1 MVTPADPSRRG
12 PLVCVRS
19 TDAPALVASLAEE
32 NIVCSLRDTNLR
44 IAAHYY
50 NTDGRHRRSPRRAVA
65 PSAAPRLTIMAASHR
80 LSPARQ
86 IDYGDHPDQVGN
98 LHVPAGEP
106 AVDGA
111 WPAVVL
117 IHGGFWRYGWDR
129 TLMTP
134 LARDLAA
141 HGIAAWNIEYRR
153 VGQEGGGWP
162 GTLEDAA
169 AAADALVGLEGIDA
183 SRVATV
189 GHSAGGQL
197 ALWLAGRHRIPA
209 GKPGADPR
217 LRPRGAVSQ
226 AGVSDLVAGATA
238 GLGGG
243 ACRALLGGEPDEVP
257 ERYAVASPLAL
268 LPLGVPQLL
277 VHGARDD
284 LVPPDQS
291 RAYAAT
297 ARAAGDTVELSEHHA
312 ADHFDVIEDA
322 DPAWSAVVD
331 WLRDLLF

>member
-1 MVTPADPSRRG
+1 VAARR
-12 PLVCVRS
+12 
-19 TDAPALVASLAEE
+19 
-32 NIVCSLRDTNLR
+32 
-44 IAAHYY
+44 
-50 NTDGRHRRSPRRAVA
+50 
-65 PSAAPRLTIMAASHR
+65 RLP
-80 LSPARQ
+80 PARQ
-86 IDYGDHPDQVGN
+86 IGYGDHADQVGN
-98 LHVPAGEP
+98 LHLPAGEP

-117 IHGGFWRYGWDR
+117 IHGGFWRDGWDR

-141 HGIAAWNIEYRR
+141 RGIAAWNIEYRR

-169 AAADALVGLEGIDA
+169 AAADAVIGLDGIDA

-209 GKPGADPR
+209 GAPGADPR
-217 LRPRGAVSQ
+217 LRPCGAVSQ

-243 ACRALLGGEPDEVP
+243 ACQALLGGEPDDVP
-257 ERYAVASPLAL
+257 ERYAVASPAAL

-284 LVPPDQS
+284 LVPPGQS
-291 RAYAAT
+291 RAYAAA
-297 ARAAGDTVELSEHHA
+297 ARAAGDTVDLGEFLA
-312 ADHFDVIEDA
+312 ADHFDVIEEA
-322 DPAWSAVVD
+322 DPAWTAVVD
-331 WLRDLLF
+331 WLRELFF